1 MQIVGLAK
9 KKSITY
15 RFWKGMGEKSFL
27 LKLMLDH
34 NSTSF
39 MASVGF
45 FFSPWPP
52 PFSPRFAGE
61 CGDFTKRGSLATD
74 IYSWSHSGEGKPH
87 HSSLSRMFQSQ
98 AEPASTYDLVVLG
111 AGVAGLISCIVG
123 KQLGR
128 KVALIEPHLGNI
140 TWYGWASWNG
150 ENRTLNL
157 S

>member
-9 KKSITY
+9 KKALRIDFERAWERNPFFWSWCWITTQPPSWPLLV
-15 RFWKGMGEKSFL
+15 FFL
-27 LKLMLDH
+27 
-34 NSTSF
+34 
-39 MASVGF
+39 A
-45 FFSPWPP
+45 PWPP